1 MSEAVQGLIIA
12 HASLAEGFAA
22 AVERITGAGPD
33 VLRPLSNEGRGPD
46 ALAEAIA
53 EVAGDAP
60 VVLFADLGGGSCAFA
75 ARKMALQRPGTA
87 VICGVNLPVLVE
99 FVFRRE
105 LPLPTLVERLLE
117 AGRGSISGAWIEE
130 TAHADRVVSR

>member
-33 VLRPLSNEGRGPD
+33 VLRPLSNEGRGPE

-53 EVAGDAP
+53 DVAGDAP

-105 LPLPTLVERLLE
+105 LPLPALVERLLE

-130 TAHADRVVSR
+130 TAHADRAVSR